1 MGPSEKVLDICN
13 IFYSEQKVA
22 GVILFL
28 NYKNFPE
35 NGKDSNQWKKPPISW
50 MGRLE
55 KWLGLCA
62 SDVRL
67 PGFKSQLLHLLVM

>member
-28 NYKNFPE
+28 NYKNLVIIFK
-35 NGKDSNQWKKPPISW
+35 KDCKNDECP
-50 MGRLE
+50 R
-55 KWLGLCA
+55 
-62 SDVRL
+62 
-67 PGFKSQLLHLLVM
+67 